1 MSIVSDLLEFA
12 KVRELEKIRNP
23 RVVQT
28 IKQEQV
34 PLDNNAIA
42 QQASAKKSAPALNG
56 FLSKIP
62 GGRNAVFAVGGL
74 LLAGIIYKKVF

>member
-1 MSIVSDLLEFA
+1 MSVVSDLLEFA

-34 PLDNNAIA
+34 PLDNNALA
-42 QQASAKKSAPALNG
+42 QRASAEKSAPALTGILNK
-56 FLSKIP
+56 FP
-62 GGRNAVFAVGGL
+62 GGRNAALVVGGL
-74 LLAGIIYKKVF
+74 LMAGVIYKKAF

>member
-1 MSIVSDLLEFA
+1 MSTISDLLEFA

-28 IKQEQV
+28 IKQDQV
-34 PLDNNAIA
+34 PLDNNALA
-42 QQASAKKSAPALNG
+42 QQASEKNATPSITG
-56 FLSKIP
+56 FMDKFP

-74 LLAGIIYKKVF
+74 LLAGVIYKKVL